1 MRTLVAVDLGAQSG
15 RVAVGRFDGSRLAIE
30 EVHRFPNVPVRVRG
44 TLHWDILRLYADV
57 CDGLRA
63 AARDATVDA
72 VAVDSWAVDF
82 GLVDRAGRLTQN
94 PVHYRDSR
102 RAAAVEGVF
111 ARVPPREIYDRTGIQ
126 LLPINTLFELAAM
139 AAESDPALAAAD
151 QLLLIPD
158 LFHYWLCGARTT
170 EFTNATTTQCFDTHA
185 GMWATDL
192 LERLDIPARLLP
204 EVVEPA
210 TQLGTVADEVAA
222 ETGLGGATVI
232 AAATHDTGSAVA
244 GTPLNGERSAFLSVG
259 TWSLVGLEASEPVA
273 GDAAYRAN
281 ITNEGGLSGTFRVLQ
296 NVTGLWLLEEC
307 RRSWTAAG
315 RNRSLEE
322 LVSLAQSAP
331 PLRSLVDP
339 NDPLFAPPGDMSAR
353 IVDYCSR
360 TGQPQPESDGAI
372 VRCIFESLA
381 LKHADSVD
389 VLGRVTGR
397 HIEEIHIVGGGANNG
412 LLCAWTAAAAG
423 RPVHAG
429 PAEATLVGN
438 LLVQAI
444 ALGEI
449 SSLDDAREVVRRS
462 FSSTTYEPAPTDEWR
477 EARERFA
484 ALSDAWSGA
493 GAGVGA

>member
-1 MRTLVAVDLGAQSG
+1 MRTLVAVDLGALSG
-15 RVAVGRFDGSRLAIE
+15 RVAAGRFDGSRLSIE

-63 AARDATVDA
+63 AAHDATVDS

-82 GLVDRAGRLTQN
+82 GLLDRAGRLIQN

-111 ARVPPREIYDRTGIQ
+111 ARVPPREIYERTGIQ

-139 AAESDPALAAAD
+139 AAESDPVLAAAD

-185 GMWATDL
+185 GAWATDL
-192 LERLDIPARLLP
+192 LDRLDIPARLLP
-204 EVVEPA
+204 EVVDPA
-210 TQLGTVADEVAA
+210 TQLGPVADEVAA
-222 ETGLGGATVI
+222 ETGLDGATVI

-244 GTPLNGERSAFLSVG
+244 GTPLSGERSAFLSVG
-259 TWSLVGLEASEPVA
+259 TWSLVGVEASEPVV
-273 GDAAYRAN
+273 GDAAFRAN
-281 ITNEGGLSGTFRVLQ
+281 ITNEGGIGGTFRVLR
-296 NVTGLWLLEEC
+296 NITGLWLLEEC
-307 RRSWTAAG
+307 RRTWSLGG
-315 RNRSLEE
+315 RQRSLEE
-322 LVSLAQSAP
+322 LVALARSAP
-331 PLRSLVDP
+331 ALRSLVDP
-339 NDPLFAPPGDMSAR
+339 NDPLFAPTGDMPAR

-360 TGQPQPESDGAI
+360 TGQPQPEGDGAI

-381 LKHADSVD
+381 LKHAETVD
-389 VLGRVTGR
+389 LLGRVTGR
-397 HIEEIHIVGGGANNG
+397 RLEELHVVGGGANNE
-412 LLCAWTAAAAG
+412 LLCEWTAAAAA

-438 LLVQAI
+438 LLVQAM
-444 ALGEI
+444 ALGDI
-449 SSLDDAREVVRRS
+449 SSLDDAREIVRRS
-462 FSSTTYEPAPTDEWR
+462 FSPKTYEPATNAEWR

-484 ALSDAWSGA
+484 VLSDARSETE
-493 GAGVGA
+493 VGA